1 MSTHKQSWTA
11 RRILRE
17 ALVFALLLFVVS
29 TALNW
34 WRAPKLESD
43 TLPRIQTTLIDGS
56 LFDTAS
62 LKDRPLLINF
72 WGTWCPV
79 CAQEAGNIDALSKKY
94 RILTIAVNSGSNA
107 EIQDW
112 MQQQDVG
119 YPVLN
124 DTGGQWAA
132 RFKVSIYPITF
143 IYDSKGKLKFTETGY
158 STTAGLLARM
168 KLAE

>member
-1 MSTHKQSWTA
+1 MARENKPWTA

-17 ALVFALLLFVVS
+17 IVTFALLLFLLS

-34 WRAPKLESD
+34 WRAPRLDSD
-43 TLPRIQTTLIDGS
+43 ALPQIQVTLIDGS
-56 LFDTAS
+56 RFDSAT
-62 LKDRPLLINF
+62 LKNKPLLIAF

-79 CAQEAGNIDALSKKY
+79 CAQEASTIQTLSQKY
-94 RILTIAVNSGSNA
+94 SILTIAVNSGSNSQIKA
-107 EIQDW
+107 W
-112 MQQQDVG
+112 MKERGVH

-124 DTGGQWAA
+124 DTSGQWAA
-132 RFKVSIYPITF
+132 DFKVSIYPTIF
-143 IYDSKGKLKFTETGY
+143 IYDSKGQLKFSETGY